1 MALLTKLVSLQLI
14 LTIGFLSPNT
24 AEAGLLSFLGFSKE
38 EVSTTTTTHNAQTIP
53 LPETAGAPVDLGG
66 RGGAEVVVSDGALVS
81 EVGPLGTQAD
91 IAQNEYPP
99 SNEISVYVVHKG
111 DSLPVI
117 AKMFGVS
124 VNTIMWANDIKK
136 GEKLKEGR
144 ILTILPITG
153 ISYTVKKGDTLKSIA
168 EEFKGDATDIALF
181 NGIEGNKLV
190 VGEKIIIPDAE
201 SPEPDSKVNL
211 PVSHNNINKVKET
224 KTRIDATGYFIRPVT
239 GGLRTQGLHGKN
251 GGGIDIARLPIGS
264 PILAAAEGTVVLAK
278 NGGWNGGYGNYVVIK
293 HPNGTT
299 TLYAHLN
306 KATVTTGERV
316 SQGDQIGEFG
326 NSGNVFPRPTSQN
339 PTAGAHLHF
348 EVHGA
353 TNPLANNPNYG
364 L

>member
-1 MALLTKLVSLQLI
+1 MALLTKFVSLCLI
-14 LTIGFLSPNT
+14 LILGLITPSTAHAGF
-24 AEAGLLSFLGFSKE
+24 LSFLGLSKDAGE
-38 EVSTTTTTHNAQTIP
+38 TTTATHNAQTIP
-53 LPETAGAPVDLGG
+53 LPETSGAPVDLGG

-99 SNEISVYVVHKG
+99 SNEISVYVVHPG

-168 EEFKGDATDIALF
+168 QDFKGDATDIALF

-190 VGEKIIIPDAE
+190 VGEKIIIPDGE
-201 SPEPDSKVNL
+201 PELAVAPTKQTTTRSSGSS
-211 PVSHNNINKVKET
+211 VSQATRSVG
-224 KTRIDATGYFIRPVT
+224 RIDATGYFIRPVR
-239 GGLRTQGLHGKN
+239 GGIRSQGLHGVN
-251 GGGIDIARLPIGS
+251 GGGIDIARLPIGA
-264 PILAAAEGTVVLAK
+264 PVLAAAEGTVVLAK

-306 KATVTTGERV
+306 KATATAGERV

-326 NSGNVFPRPTSQN
+326 NSGRSTGP
-339 PTAGAHLHF
+339 HLHF

-353 TNPLANNPNYG
+353 ANPLANNPNYG